1 MKRQRRVSTAVARKC
16 AVCAGM
22 TVCHTQPGTEA
33 SHPSVFSLRS
43 KVAFRS
49 PTGFGDDLGKER
61 VKPTYFH
68 DNGLPRTASR
78 KPGDSTSAVVSLTST
93 PHEETVNAADE
104 THRGTV
110 EALCHQE

>member
-1 MKRQRRVSTAVARKC
+1 MTRQRRVSTAVARQC
-16 AVCAGM
+16 TACAGI

-43 KVAFRS
+43 NDSAPGF
-49 PTGFGDDLGKER
+49 TGQDDDPGQKR
-61 VKPTYFH
+61 VKPTYDF

-78 KPGDSTSAVVSLTST
+78 KPGDATSAVVSRTST
-93 PHEETVNAADE
+93 PHEETANAANE